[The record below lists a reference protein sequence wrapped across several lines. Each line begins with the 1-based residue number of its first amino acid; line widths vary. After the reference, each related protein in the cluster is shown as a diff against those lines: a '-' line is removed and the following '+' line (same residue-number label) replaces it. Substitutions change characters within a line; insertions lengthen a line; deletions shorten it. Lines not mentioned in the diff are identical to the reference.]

1 MVKKMKMMMKMMN
14 RVSCA
19 VAIFGVLTVCLPS
32 NAAAQNMSKSAS
44 VAKELVQVMESK
56 KLDSIA
62 AKIATPEGHYAAAL
76 YFPNVQLLVI
86 SGHYSAPQLMDPR
99 LTAKQYRD
107 TYMELSGTVTPDTK
121 VFVQDMGEPGLTMRK
136 QDNMYDTWTRAGKVV
151 MFDGD
156 NDKQK
161 ISDAEY
167 AKTFAAADEEY
178 ARILGALLAEAKK

>member
-1 MVKKMKMMMKMMN
+1 MMNMMN
-14 RVSCA
+14 RA
-19 VAIFGVLTVCLPS
+19 YLRVAIVGLMFACLPS
-32 NAAAQNMSKSAS
+32 VAAAQVSKSAA
-44 VAKELVQVMESK
+44 VAKELVQVMEAK

-62 AKIATPEGHYAAAL
+62 AKTAGDGHFAAAL

-86 SGHYSAPQLMDPR
+86 SGHYSAPQLMEPR
-99 LTAKQYRD
+99 LAGKQYRD

-121 VFVQDMGEPGLTMRK
+121 IFVQDMGEPGLTSKR

-167 AKTFAAADEEY
+167 AKAFAAADEEY
-178 ARILGALLAEAKK
+178 TKILGALLAEAKK

>member
-1 MVKKMKMMMKMMN
+1 MMKMN
-14 RVSCA
+14 RAFLSVGILAMLA
-19 VAIFGVLTVCLPS
+19 VLLPS
-32 NAAAQNMSKSAS
+32 AASAQAVSKSAA
-44 VAKELVQVMESK
+44 VAKELVTVMEAK

-62 AKIATPEGHYAAAL
+62 AKVPAGEGHFAAAL

-99 LTAKQYRD
+99 LAAKQYRD

-121 VFVQDMGEPGLTMRK
+121 VFVQDMGEPGLSAKR
-136 QDNMYDTWTRAGKVV
+136 QDNMYDTWTRAGKIV

-161 ISDAEY
+161 ISDADY
-167 AKTFAAADEEY
+167 AKMFAAADEEY
-178 ARILGALLAEAKK
+178 ARILTALLAEAKK

>member
-1 MVKKMKMMMKMMN
+1 MMNMTLMN
-14 RVSCA
+14 RVSCSVA
-19 VAIFGVLTVCLPS
+19 VFGLLAVSHPLP
-32 NAAAQNMSKSAS
+32 AAAQTLSKSAA

-99 LTAKQYRD
+99 LAAKQYRD

-121 VFVQDMGEPGLTMRK
+121 VFVQDMGEPGLTMKR
-136 QDNMYDTWTRAGKVV
+136 QDNLYDTWTRAGKVV

>member
-1 MVKKMKMMMKMMN
+1 MMN
-14 RVSCA
+14 RAYSSLAIAGLLA
-19 VAIFGVLTVCLPS
+19 VCFPS
-32 NAAAQNMSKSAS
+32 IAAAQTPSKSAGI
-44 VAKELVQVMESK
+44 AKELVQVMEAK

-62 AKIATPEGHYAAAL
+62 AKTGTGDGNFAAAL

-86 SGHYSAPQLMDPR
+86 SGHYSAPQLMEPR
-99 LTAKQYRD
+99 LAAKQYRD

-121 VFVQDMGEPGLTMRK
+121 VFVQDMGEPGLSSRK
-136 QDNMYDTWTRAGKVV
+136 QDNMYDTWTRAGKIV
-151 MFDGD
+151 MFDGE

-167 AKTFAAADEEY
+167 AKAFAAADEEY

>member
-1 MVKKMKMMMKMMN
+1 MMN
-14 RVSCA
+14 RAFFHFAAMVGLLLVCSPSSA
-19 VAIFGVLTVCLPS
+19 VAQV
-32 NAAAQNMSKSAS
+32 SKSAA
-44 VAKELVQVMESK
+44 VAKELIQVMDAK

-62 AKIATPEGHYAAAL
+62 AKTPAGEGHFAAAL

-86 SGHYSAPQLMDPR
+86 SGHYSAPQLMEPR
-99 LTAKQYRD
+99 LAGKQYRD

-121 VFVQDMGEPGLTMRK
+121 IFVQDMGEPGLTPKK

-151 MFDGD
+151 MFDGE

-167 AKTFAAADEEY
+167 AKAFATADEEY
-178 ARILGALLAEAKK
+178 ARILTALLTEAKK

>member
-1 MVKKMKMMMKMMN
+1 MNMMN
-14 RVSCA
+14 RRFFSVAIGGLLAVSLSALFSSGA
-19 VAIFGVLTVCLPS
+19 VA
-32 NAAAQNMSKSAS
+32 QNVSKSAA
-44 VAKELVQVMESK
+44 VAKELVQVMEGK

-62 AKIATPEGHYAAAL
+62 AKIPTADGHYAAAL

-99 LTAKQYRD
+99 LVAKQYRD

-121 VFVQDMGEPGLTMRK
+121 VFVQDMGEPGLTMKR
-136 QDNMYDTWTRAGKVV
+136 QDNLYDTWTRGAKVV

-167 AKTFAAADEEY
+167 AKAFAAADEEY
-178 ARILGALLAEAKK
+178 ARILSALLAEAKK

>member
-1 MVKKMKMMMKMMN
+1 MMN
-14 RVSCA
+14 RALFS
-19 VAIFGVLTVCLPS
+19 VAIAGLLAVSHSSTAS
-32 NAAAQNMSKSAS
+32 AQTASKSAMI
-44 VAKELVQVMESK
+44 AKELIQVMEAK

-62 AKIATPEGHYAAAL
+62 SKTPGEGHYAAAL

-99 LTAKQYRD
+99 LAAKQYRD
-107 TYMELSGTVTPDTK
+107 TYMELSGTVTADTK
-121 VFVQDMGEPGLTMRK
+121 VFVQDMGEPGLTPKK

-161 ISDAEY
+161 ISDADY
-167 AKTFAAADEEY
+167 AKMFAAADEEY
-178 ARILGALLAEAKK
+178 AKILGALLTEAKK